1 MEIVNIRIDE
11 RLIHGQVA
19 AVWTRTLGAN
29 RIMVIDHAA
38 VNSDIQ
44 KSALKMACPQN
55 CKLSVLSVGKAC
67 ENLKNKKYEGEK
79 IFIVVK
85 SPETL
90 KELYDAGYEFPKVTV
105 GNMAK
110 KAGARQV
117 KDTVYITEQN
127 EQDFKYLAH
136 EGVVFDACMV
146 PSDPVFD
153 FIKLL

>member
-1 MEIVNIRIDE
+1 M
-11 RLIHGQVA
+11 IHGQVA

-29 RIMVIDHAA
+29 RIMVIDNAA
-38 VNSDIQ
+38 VKSDIQ

-67 ENLKNKKYEGEK
+67 ENLKSRKYEGEK

-90 KELYDAGYEFPKVTV
+90 KELYDAGYEFTEVNV

-110 KAGARQV
+110 KKEARRI
-117 KDTVYITEQN
+117 KETVYITEQDQQN
-127 EQDFKYLAH
+127 FNYLAH
-136 EGVVFDACMV
+136 KGIKFVACMV
-146 PSDPVFD
+146 PNDPVID
-153 FIKLL
+153 FITLL